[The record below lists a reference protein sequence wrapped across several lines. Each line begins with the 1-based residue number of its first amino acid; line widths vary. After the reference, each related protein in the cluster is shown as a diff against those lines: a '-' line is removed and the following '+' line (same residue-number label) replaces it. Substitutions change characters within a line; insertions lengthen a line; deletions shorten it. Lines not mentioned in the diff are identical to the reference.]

1 MFQNHILQ
9 LLTLTAMEPPA
20 EFNDTALRD
29 EKVKVLK
36 AIQPVKPED
45 VGQYTVRA
53 QYRTYRDE
61 KGVVPGTNTPTFA
74 AMKLFIN
81 NWRWRN
87 VPFYLRSG
95 KALADK
101 VTNISIQF
109 RHVPHLMFPL
119 PPEERLPP
127 NVLTVCLQPNEGIDL
142 RFETKV
148 PGAGMRSRSVD
159 MTFLYEQDFGKNIL
173 PDAYERLIL
182 DALHGDASLFTRG
195 DEIELA
201 WSLIDPILHGW
212 TTRFAPTLAFYE
224 SNTWGPGKA
233 DEFIEADG
241 REWLYG
247 CGTEEERG

>member
-1 MFQNHILQ
+1 MQ
-9 LLTLTAMEPPA
+9 LLSLVAMEPPA
-20 EFNDTALRD
+20 EFNATALRD

-36 AIQPVKPED
+36 AIQPITAQD
-45 VGQYTVRA
+45 VGRFTVRA

-61 KGVVPGTNTPTFA
+61 KGVAKGTETPTFA
-74 AMKLFIN
+74 ALKLSIN

-95 KALADK
+95 KALGDK
-101 VTNISIQF
+101 VTEINIQF

-119 PPEERLPP
+119 PLDEELPP
-127 NVLTVCLQPNEGIDL
+127 NVLGLCLQPNEGMNL

-159 MTFLYEQDFGKNIL
+159 MTFLYERQFGSNTL

-182 DALHGDASLFTRG
+182 DALHGDASLFTRS

-201 WSLIDPILHGW
+201 WSLIDPILQGW
-212 TTRFAPTLAFYE
+212 DSEHAPVLAFYE
-224 SNTWGPGKA
+224 SGTWGPGKA
-233 DEFIEADG
+233 EEFIRADG
-241 REWLYG
+241 RNWLYA
-247 CGTEEERG
+247 CNEC